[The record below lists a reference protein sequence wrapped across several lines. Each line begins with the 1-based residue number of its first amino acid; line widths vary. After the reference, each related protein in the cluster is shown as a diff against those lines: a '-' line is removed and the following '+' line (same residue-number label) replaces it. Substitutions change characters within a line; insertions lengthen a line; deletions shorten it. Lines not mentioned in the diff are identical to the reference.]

1 MATPRILLLSRKAI
15 EDQLP
20 QLQELLNVVPVSMAI
35 AQSDADKDAALKL
48 TQTVCTFNQV
58 TAIVAD
64 FPACIAVNDDGSI
77 SPILLEE
84 PQPEA
89 QAPLIELVG

>member
-1 MATPRILLLSRKAI
+1 
-15 EDQLP
+15 
-20 QLQELLNVVPVSMAI
+20 VVPVSMAI

-48 TQTVCTFNQV
+48 TPTVATFNQV

-89 QAPLIELVG
+89 QTPLIELVG

>member
-1 MATPRILLLSRKAI
+1 MATPRILLLSRKAA
-15 EDQLP
+15 EEQLP

-48 TQTVCTFNQV
+48 TPTVATFNQV

-84 PQPEA
+84 PQPEKET
-89 QAPLIELVG
+89 PLIELVG

>member
-1 MATPRILLLSRKAI
+1 MATPLILFLSRKAI
-15 EDQLP
+15 EEQLP
-20 QLQELLNVVPVSMAI
+20 QLQEFLNVVPVAMAI
-35 AQSDADKDAALKL
+35 AQTDADKDAALKL
-48 TQTVCTFNQV
+48 TPVVATFNQI

-64 FPACIAVNDDGSI
+64 FPACVAVNDDGSI

>member
-15 EDQLP
+15 EEQLP

-48 TQTVCTFNQV
+48 TPTVATFNQV

-64 FPACIAVNDDGSI
+64 FPTCIAVNDDGSI

-89 QAPLIELVG
+89 QTPLIELVG